1 MKSSNLI
8 TLVQSVRRAQLD
20 LGSAKGALRT
30 AALQELGR
38 GLLRAREDLLAAN
51 SRDLEIAEAEGL
63 SGPLLHRLGLTPGK
77 LDALGLGI
85 EQLAESPDPVG
96 QELKKTLLDD
106 GLILR
111 QVQSPIGVL
120 LIVFESRPDVVIQI
134 GALALR
140 TGNAV
145 ILKGG
150 KEAAHSN
157 RALVACLKES
167 LVAVGLDADAVALV
181 ETREEVGSL
190 LALDETIDLVIP
202 RGSGELVRAI
212 QENTRIPV
220 LGHAEGVCHLYLDA
234 AADPAKAVVLTVDG
248 KCNYP
253 SACNATET
261 LLVHREF
268 LPHLRKVGKALSRAG
283 VRVFADDA
291 SGASFETAEPA
302 DEEHWGREWGDLTLA
317 VRTVESLE
325 EAMDHIYRY
334 GSGHTDAIVTENEVA
349 AESFQRKVDSA
360 SVFVNASTRFA
371 DGYRYGL
378 GAEVGISTGR
388 IHARGPVGAEG
399 LLTTRWLLNG
409 EGHCVADYGSNG
421 REFKHL
427 EMTGV
432 PSDPGD
438 GCSEK
443 G

>member
-1 MKSSNLI
+1 MKSSHLI
-8 TLVQSVRRAQLD
+8 DLAKSVRRAQMD
-20 LGSAKGALRT
+20 LGSAEGTLRT
-30 AALQELGR
+30 AALRELGSS
-38 GLLRAREDLLAAN
+38 LIRAQKGLLAAN
-51 SRDLEIAEAEGL
+51 GQDREIAKNEGL
-63 SGPLLHRLGLTPGK
+63 SGPLLHRLGLTPAK
-77 LDALGLGI
+77 LEALGSGI
-85 EQLAESPDPVG
+85 EQLAESPDPIG
-96 QELKKTLLDD
+96 RPLKRTLLDD

-140 TGNAV
+140 TGNGV

-167 LVAVGLDADAVALV
+167 LVAVGLNPDAVALV

-190 LALDETIDLVIP
+190 LALDEFIDLVIP
-202 RGSGELVRAI
+202 RGSGDLVRAI

-234 AADPAKAVVLTVDG
+234 TADPAKAVALTVDG

-261 LLVHREF
+261 LLVHRDF
-268 LPHLRKVGKALSRAG
+268 LPHLDKVGKALKVAG
-283 VRVFADDA
+283 VRIV
-291 SGASFETAEPA
+291 A
-302 DEEHWGREWGDLTLA
+302 DETSLANLEGADLADPSHWGHEWGDLTLA

-334 GSGHTDAIVTENEVA
+334 GSGHTDAIVTESDAAGVA
-349 AESFQRKVDSA
+349 FQRKVDSA

-399 LLTTRWLLNG
+399 LLTTKWLLNG
-409 EGHCVADYGSNG
+409 EGHCVADYGSEG
-421 REFKHL
+421 REFKHQDL
-427 EMTGV
+427 A
-432 PSDPGD
+432 
-438 GCSEK
+438 
-443 G
+443 